1 MEEGDDAEYFVFS
14 IGCQVKP
21 SSIVRV
27 ALFNWNL
34 RVRITSRLL
43 NVTRSAC
50 ERKCLGLN
58 SVAQKNQNIF
68 VWLTK
73 LFNKLSTLE
82 QGKSRRETNQPIENT
97 KQW

>member
-50 ERKCLGLN
+50 EPWFEFGSAEKSKYFCLVN
-58 SVAQKNQNIF
+58 EAI
-68 VWLTK
+68 
-73 LFNKLSTLE
+73 
-82 QGKSRRETNQPIENT
+82 
-97 KQW
+97 

>member
-1 MEEGDDAEYFVFS
+1 MSRNDFHNLKAGDDAEYFVFS

-43 NVTRSAC
+43 ECHALRMRAELVPWIEFGSA
-50 ERKCLGLN
+50 E
-58 SVAQKNQNIF
+58 
-68 VWLTK
+68 
-73 LFNKLSTLE
+73 
-82 QGKSRRETNQPIENT
+82 KSRYFCLVNEAI
-97 KQW
+97 